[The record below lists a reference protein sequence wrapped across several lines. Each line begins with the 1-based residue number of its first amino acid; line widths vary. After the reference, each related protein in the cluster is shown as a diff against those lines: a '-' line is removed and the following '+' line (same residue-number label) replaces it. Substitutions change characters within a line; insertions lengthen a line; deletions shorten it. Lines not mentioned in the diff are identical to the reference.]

1 MKKNLIALL
10 CILLAAPT
18 LSAQMM
24 PDSTVQVVAYWEVG
38 DRMDYTLLE
47 RQYTFDAEHNETQI
61 SSSSQTLRFEV
72 VDATDSTYTL
82 ALRQDEILSIGDNIE
97 YTEKEKAALKTDT
110 PLLFKTTHLG
120 VLLGIENLDER
131 LEEFRQM
138 LPIYTD
144 AAWRNLTPDQRKNTT
159 RKDLENLLGGLLGT
173 EEALSKSFLD
183 DVTPLFFF
191 HGTRLDTTQVYS
203 YEQDIPG
210 ILGDVTITLPTEFRV
225 DPELSD
231 DYSVVIRMETEGDE
245 EQLLPFLRDFYF
257 TIYKQ
262 ATGATDADYESFKIG
277 YDEGIK
283 KNPVKAFIG
292 QYITEEIHLGSGWPV
307 QWVFD
312 RYVEL
317 SQGEQFQG
325 MHVTREIFPE
335 DKIGG
340 E

>member
-47 RQYTFDAEHNETQI
+47 RSYSFDAEHNETQI

-120 VLLGIENLDER
+120 VLL
-131 LEEFRQM
+131 
-138 LPIYTD
+138 D
-144 AAWRNLTPDQRKNTT
+144 AEKAT
-159 RKDLENLLGGLLGT
+159 
-173 EEALSKSFLD
+173 SKIFLD

-191 HGTRLDTTQVYS
+191 HGARLDTTQVYS

-231 DYSVVIRMETEGDE
+231 DYSVVIRMETEG
-245 EQLLPFLRDFYF
+245 
-257 TIYKQ
+257 
-262 ATGATDADYESFKIG
+262 TDGPA
-277 YDEGIK
+277 GIK
-283 KNPVKAFIG
+283 

-312 RYVEL
+312 RYVEI